1 MKKQLTQ
8 LTILACI
15 LFIPIF
21 CYAEW
26 SAMISAQGQPIDGL
40 YKSSIVIGEA
50 DVESSNPAP
59 PQAPVFSCA
68 IVILSDDWRS
78 RISQSMKGPDEI
90 KEWVLE
96 INPCGNACGFGE
108 ATTTVRWQ
116 PDQLGPGVFE
126 IREGYD
132 GTGPIVVTDMKSTDH
147 FTLTGANEPY
157 YYTII
162 KR

>member
-8 LTILACI
+8 LSIIMCI
-15 LFIPIF
+15 LCIPIF

-26 SAMISAQGQPIDGL
+26 AAIISAQGQPIDGL
-40 YKSSIVIGEA
+40 YKSNIIIGGA
-50 DVESSNPAP
+50 DVGSSNPAP

-68 IVILSDDWRS
+68 IVILSEDWHS
-78 RISQSMKGPDEI
+78 RLSQSMKGADDI

-96 INPCGNACGFGE
+96 INPCGNACGFNE
-108 ATTTVRWQ
+108 ASTTVRWQ

-132 GTGPIVVTDMKSTDH
+132 GTGQIVVADMKKSDN
-147 FTLTGANEPY
+147 FTITGANEPF